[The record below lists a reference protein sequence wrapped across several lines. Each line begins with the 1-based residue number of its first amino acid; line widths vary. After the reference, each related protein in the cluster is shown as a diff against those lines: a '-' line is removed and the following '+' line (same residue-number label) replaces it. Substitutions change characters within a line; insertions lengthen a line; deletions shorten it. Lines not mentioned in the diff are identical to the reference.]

1 MKRML
6 AEFEKIQ
13 AILMAFPHEFG
24 DWAYCIK
31 EARESFLNIIQTIAK
46 HAKVLVCVHTSDTIG
61 YEMLKN
67 LSGVEIARIDT
78 NDTWARDFGAISIEN
93 QGVLECLDFGFNGWG
108 LKYPSNLDNQVNF
121 KLKNLGFLKHP
132 LKTMPYILEG
142 GSIESDG
149 AGSILTNPNK
159 RHRILQKSQTYPNDP
174 QRLEILCLQNASIP
188 PLFA

>member
-46 HAKVLVCVHTSDTIG
+46 HAQVLVCVHTSDTIG

-67 LSGVEIARIDT
+67 LPGVEIARIDT

-108 LKYPSNLDNQVNF
+108 LKYPSNLDNRVNF

-149 AGSILTNPNK
+149 AGSVLTNPNK
-159 RHRILQKSQTYPNDP
+159 RHRIP
-174 QRLEILCLQNASIP
+174 
-188 PLFA
+188 